1 MGNAFIVLRDY
12 FLEFIPAMKVETLII
27 GIGTIIMALCL
38 WEVVWTSGLHGPLVY
53 LTLTWGIIIP
63 SIIGGIFLVILALT
77 LKPRPR
83 Y

>member
-1 MGNAFIVLRDY
+1 MGNAFIVLRDF
-12 FLEFIPAMKVETLII
+12 FLEFIPALKVEALII

-38 WEVVWTSGLHGPLVY
+38 WEVVWTSGLHGELVY
-53 LTLTWGIIIP
+53 MTLTWGVVIP
-63 SIIGGIFLVILALT
+63 AILGGILLVFLALT